1 MATTGPDT
9 SSIALIVASFGCH
22 PVLDVVHHRL
32 DHDDRIVDD
41 DADGE
46 HEAEQ
51 REHVDREAEQ
61 REEDERAD
69 ERDRHGHQRNQRR
82 APVLQEDED
91 DDDDERDRFEQR
103 VDDLVDA
110 LGDRQRRVERDQVL
124 HVAREALLQVCP
136 SSP

>member
-1 MATTGPDT
+1 MAIDR
-9 SSIALIVASFGCH
+9 ARHLLHRLDRRLLRRHA
-22 PVLDVVHHRL
+22 VLDVVHHRL

-51 REHVDREAEQ
+51 REHVDREAEH

-69 ERDRHGHQRNQRR
+69 ERDRHGHQRDQRR

-91 DDDDERDRFEQR
+91 DDDDEHDRLEQR
-103 VDDLVDA
+103 VDDLGDA
-110 LGDRQRRVERDQVL
+110 LGDRQRGVERDEVF
-124 HVAREALLQVCP
+124 HVAREALLEIFHRAP
-136 SSP
+136 